1 MEISLIF
8 VLLVIWFLIT
18 FLYICFWIIGNRLKE
33 KLDKF
38 DYEKNGRLLIRLS
51 VLYLIFGMIWILF
64 LFITKGLT
72 DEFVI
77 GMNFSIVALFVSI
90 GTFFLTKSQCKL

>member
-1 MEISLIF
+1 MEESLFF
-8 VLLVIWFLIT
+8 VLLVMWFLIT
-18 FLYICFWIIGNRLKE
+18 FLYICFWIIGNNFKE
-33 KLDKF
+33 KLDVF

-51 VLYLIFGMIWILF
+51 VVYLIFGTIWILF

-90 GTFFLTKSQCKL
+90 GTFFLTKSQCKY